1 MRRLFLPPLLLCA
14 GVAAA
19 QSHAHHGHAMPMPMP
34 PAAAASTPAEGA
46 DAHADHPADGGHA
59 EQHPGQSAGQPAQAV
74 QADHA
79 GHADHANHANSDGP
93 VAPATSYRVPPVTA
107 ADRAAAFPV
116 LHGHHAHG
124 DPLVWMVQVD
134 RFEYTQGDA
143 LAWSGKAWIGRDRGR
158 LWLRSEG
165 ERSHGHAD
173 ASLEALWG
181 RPLDAWWDVLA
192 GLRHDNA
199 GPGPA
204 RDWLALGVQG
214 LAPYKFEVQATAYL
228 GSGGRAMLR
237 AEAEYELLLT
247 NRLILQPRLEAVLNG
262 RADPAR
268 GTGAGLAQTSQGLRL
283 RYELRREFAPY
294 LGYAWTQR
302 HGGTADQARLR
313 GEPVRDHGWVAGV
326 RFWF

>member
-1 MRRLFLPPLLLCA
+1 MTARAWPLLPLALWLGAASAQDHAHRATQAPQAAGEEQTDPHAAHRAMASHVSAPMAGTYQVPPL
-14 GVAAA
+14 
-19 QSHAHHGHAMPMPMP
+19 
-34 PAAAASTPAEGA
+34 T
-46 DAHADHPADGGHA
+46 D
-59 EQHPGQSAGQPAQAV
+59 
-74 QADHA
+74 
-79 GHADHANHANSDGP
+79 
-93 VAPATSYRVPPVTA
+93 

-116 LHGHHAHG
+116 LHARHDHR
-124 DPLVWMVQVD
+124 DPLVWMVQAD
-134 RFEYTQGDA
+134 RFEYTQGDT

-165 ERSHGHAD
+165 ERSHGHVD

-192 GLRHDNA
+192 GLRHDTA

-228 GSGGRAMLR
+228 GSGGRSMLR

-247 NRLILQPRLEAVLNG
+247 NRLILQTHLEAVLNG

-283 RYELRREFAPY
+283 RYELRRELAPY
-294 LGYAWTQR
+294 FGYAWTQR
-302 HGGTADQARLR
+302 HGGSVDRARLR

>member
-1 MRRLFLPPLLLCA
+1 MRRLFLPPLLLWA
-14 GVAAA
+14 GVTAA
-19 QSHAHHGHAMPMPMP
+19 QSHAHHGHAMLMP
-34 PAAAASTPAEGA
+34 PSPAASTPAEGA
-46 DAHADHPADGGHA
+46 DAHAGHQANGG
-59 EQHPGQSAGQPAQAV
+59 QAGQTAQAA

-79 GHADHANHANSDGP
+79 GHGNHDTHANRDDPAARA
-93 VAPATSYRVPPVTA
+93 APYQVPPVTA
-107 ADRAAAFPV
+107 ADRAAAFPL
-116 LHGHHAHG
+116 LHGQHVHG
-124 DPLVWMVQVD
+124 DPLVWMVQAD

-143 LAWSGKAWIGRDRGR
+143 LAWSGKVWIGRDYGR

-165 ERSHGHAD
+165 ERARGQTD

-181 RPLDAWWDVLA
+181 HPLDAWWDVLA
-192 GLRHDNA
+192 GLRHDTA
-199 GPGPA
+199 GPSPA

-214 LAPYKFEVQATAYL
+214 LAPYKFEMQATAYL
-228 GSGGRAMLR
+228 GRGGRAMLR

-247 NRLILQPRLEAVLNG
+247 NRLILQPHLEAVLNG
-262 RADPAR
+262 RAVPAR

-283 RYELRREFAPY
+283 RYEIRREFAPY

>member
-1 MRRLFLPPLLLCA
+1 MRSLLLAPLLLWA
-14 GVAAA
+14 GAAAA
-19 QSHAHHGHAMPMPMP
+19 QSHEHHGHAMPTS
-34 PAAAASTPAEGA
+34 PAASAPAEAA
-46 DAHADHPADGGHA
+46 DAHAGHEA
-59 EQHPGQSAGQPAQAV
+59 TGAHAAQHAGQIAQDP

-79 GHADHANHANSDGP
+79 LHGSHGDGADPID
-93 VAPATSYRVPPVTA
+93 PAAATPYRVPPVTA
-107 ADRAAAFPV
+107 ADRAAAFPI
-116 LHGHHAHG
+116 LHGHPAHG
-124 DPLVWMVQVD
+124 DPLVWMVQAD

-143 LAWSGKAWIGRDRGR
+143 LAWSGKAWIGHDHGR

-165 ERSHGHAD
+165 ERTHGHTD

-199 GPGPA
+199 GPGPE

-228 GSGGRAMLR
+228 GGGGRSMLR

-268 GTGAGLAQTSQGLRL
+268 GTGAGLAQTSQGVRL
-283 RYELRREFAPY
+283 RYQIRRELAPY
-294 LGYAWTQR
+294 FGYAWTQR
-302 HGGTADQARLR
+302 HGGSADRARLR

-326 RFWF
+326 RFWL